1 MAEAKLLKYTNALM
15 VKDSRAHV
23 ASKSTIIQCIQDI
36 DRKFVQD
43 PDHPSRIKARQRKNF
58 EESCFGT
65 LFLRMHNIVLNAG
78 IIHNMIA
85 RQVESLNEGAME
97 FNFNGNGAI
106 FTRKEFGIITGLK
119 MENTLDIQPPP
130 YSDRIRNT
138 YFGHIHKIKNRDVR
152 DVFMHIKQNRLE
164 YEDDFVRLALIY
176 FLECGLLGKE
186 SQVCIN
192 LYYLSMLEDLNY
204 FNQYSWGLV
213 SYNATLISLHKALDL
228 HHGELN
234 KSSTYSLGGFPL
246 AFQLYII
253 GRLRPLNADEEFVY
267 KLSEDLP
274 IASLQRKR
282 ARTSI
287 DMEREEYAYF
297 YQQNTSNLGETSI
310 EDVGQPSHSSYNYD
324 ELKSCIEA
332 LGIKIDGVT
341 NDLGTKIDGVASDLG
356 NFRLES
362 MCQYQSIHNTMGEM
376 FDYIKHAYHSTNHAT
391 QTDDVNEDTMVHG
404 NFETRD
410 FITTTERKLNLT
422 TSMPPPTYFNPKRSP
437 PNEVQIK
444 VLTYLTSD
452 DDVTLD
458 YNVCDVNKQFFKEM
472 VEGEWLNVS
481 QTLKDDGHN
490 FKNGGRANQRN
501 KSFNL
506 ILICL
511 AIFGALHT
519 SRQAEIGRIAIFLK
533 LLSHAFIYL
542 KSLVLGNYEGF
553 PTAGLANTTPNRRD
567 LIFVSSDFSF
577 GFFSKTQCQPHPLT
591 PEPSAWCHLLSLR
604 QLRCATAE
612 TSLLVCPNGSVSQM
626 NNSHPHK
633 KPITAPIPKSQV
645 LGKVRDFLGVISEA
659 NEKLKI
665 DAKENSV
672 NYDIEVLTRNES
684 QIIEMDLMLG
694 IADLH
699 TPGVVA
705 AAESSITGC
714 QPVIPLAVS
723 SSGTESEDRSNGN
736 DDSDKD
742 DSDY

>member
-1 MAEAKLLKYTNALM
+1 MAEAKPLKYTNALM

-23 ASKSTIIQCIQDI
+23 ASKSTIIQCIHDI

-43 PDHPSRIKARQRKNF
+43 PDHPSRIKARQRKKF

-85 RQVESLNEGAME
+85 RQAESLNEGAME

-106 FTRKEFGIITGLK
+106 FTRKEFGIITSLK

-138 YFGHIHKIKNRDVR
+138 YFGHIHRIKNRDVR
-152 DVFMHIKQNRLE
+152 NVFMHIKQNRLE

-176 FLECGLLGKE
+176 FLECGVLGKK

-192 LYYLSMLEDLNY
+192 LDYLSMVEDLNY

-246 AFQLYII
+246 AFQVWGYETI
-253 GRLRPLNADEEFVY
+253 PLMGKLFATKVDNSYPRICNWKAERIY
-267 KLSEDLP
+267 KFQDVAKMIFESG
-274 IASLQRKR
+274 
-282 ARTSI
+282 
-287 DMEREEYAYF
+287 
-297 YQQNTSNLGETSI
+297 GETSI

-332 LGIKIDGVT
+332 LGIKIDGVA

-376 FDYIKHAYHSTNHAT
+376 FDYIKHAYHGTNHAT
-391 QTDDVNEDTMVHG
+391 HTDDVNEDMMVHE
-404 NFETRD
+404 NFETRNV
-410 FITTTERKLNLT
+410 ITAAERQLNLT
-422 TSMPPPTYFNPKRSP
+422 TSMPPPTDFNPKDL

-444 VLTYLTSD
+444 FLTYLTSN

-472 VEGEWLNVS
+472 VEDSLPQALLTQLLIVGISFLFLQTSASASSPKPSASPTGSPPNPAPGATYFLCASSAVLRPGVMPSFLLYDLLDLGLDFVS
-481 QTLKDDGHN
+481 MIVVDREMGSASKEL
-490 FKNGGRANQRN
+490 
-501 KSFNL
+501 
-506 ILICL
+506 
-511 AIFGALHT
+511 
-519 SRQAEIGRIAIFLK
+519 LK
-533 LLSHAFIYL
+533 LERNNAFS
-542 KSLVLGNYEGF
+542 SL
-553 PTAGLANTTPNRRD
+553 
-567 LIFVSSDFSF
+567 
-577 GFFSKTQCQPHPLT
+577 
-591 PEPSAWCHLLSLR
+591 
-604 QLRCATAE
+604 
-612 TSLLVCPNGSVSQM
+612 
-626 NNSHPHK
+626 
-633 KPITAPIPKSQV
+633 V

-659 NEKLKI
+659 NEKLKV
-665 DAKENSV
+665 DSKENSV

-699 TPGVVA
+699 TPEVVV

-723 SSGTESEDRSNGN
+723 SSGTESEDSSNGN
-736 DDSDKD
+736 DDSD
-742 DSDY
+742 Y

>member
-1 MAEAKLLKYTNALM
+1 
-15 VKDSRAHV
+15 
-23 ASKSTIIQCIQDI
+23 
-36 DRKFVQD
+36 
-43 PDHPSRIKARQRKNF
+43 
-58 EESCFGT
+58 
-65 LFLRMHNIVLNAG
+65 MHNIVLNAG

-85 RQVESLNEGAME
+85 RQAESLNEGAME

-106 FTRKEFGIITGLK
+106 FIRKEFGIITGLK
-119 MENTLDIQPPP
+119 MENTLDLQPPP

-152 DVFMHIKQNRLE
+152 NVFMHIKQNRLE

-192 LYYLSMLEDLNY
+192 LDYLSILEDLNY

-234 KSSTYSLGGFPL
+234 KSSTYSLCGFPL
-246 AFQLYII
+246 AFQVWGYETI
-253 GRLRPLNADEEFVY
+253 PLMGKIFATKVDN
-267 KLSEDLP
+267 
-274 IASLQRKR
+274 
-282 ARTSI
+282 
-287 DMEREEYAYF
+287 
-297 YQQNTSNLGETSI
+297 
-310 EDVGQPSHSSYNYD
+310 SYPRI
-324 ELKSCIEA
+324 C
-332 LGIKIDGVT
+332 IKIDGVA

-356 NFRLES
+356 LS
-362 MCQYQSIHNTMGEM
+362 WHQSCHT
-376 FDYIKHAYHSTNHAT
+376 H
-391 QTDDVNEDTMVHG
+391 DDVNEDMMVHG
-404 NFETRD
+404 NFETCNV
-410 FITTTERKLNLT
+410 ITTTERQLNLT
-422 TSMPPPTYFNPKRSP
+422 TSMPPPTDFNPKRSP

-444 VLTYLTSD
+444 FLTYLTSD

-472 VEGEWLNVS
+472 LEGEWLNDKDSLPQALLTQLLIVGIS
-481 QTLKDDGHN
+481 FLFLQTSASASSPKPSASPTRSPPNPAPGATYFLCASSAVLRPIKRCDFHKLEEFN
-490 FKNGGRANQRN
+490 F
-501 KSFNL
+501 L
-506 ILICL
+506 MVWLYILI
-511 AIFGALHT
+511 
-519 SRQAEIGRIAIFLK
+519 R
-533 LLSHAFIYL
+533 
-542 KSLVLGNYEGF
+542 
-553 PTAGLANTTPNRRD
+553 
-567 LIFVSSDFSF
+567 VS
-577 GFFSKTQCQPHPLT
+577 C
-591 PEPSAWCHLLSLR
+591 R
-604 QLRCATAE
+604 E

-633 KPITAPIPKSQV
+633 KPITAPILKSQ
-645 LGKVRDFLGVISEA
+645 VRDFLGVISEA
-659 NEKLKI
+659 NEKLKV

-699 TPGVVA
+699 TPEVVA

-723 SSGTESEDRSNGN
+723 SSGTESEDSSNGD

>member
-1 MAEAKLLKYTNALM
+1 MAEAKPLKYTNALM

-43 PDHPSRIKARQRKNF
+43 PDHPSRIKARQRKKF

-85 RQVESLNEGAME
+85 RQAESLNEGAME

-106 FTRKEFGIITGLK
+106 FTRKEFGIITGLN

-138 YFGHIHKIKNRDVR
+138 YFGHIHRIKNRDVR
-152 DVFMHIKQNRLE
+152 NVFMHIKQNRLE

-192 LYYLSMLEDLNY
+192 LDYLSMVEDLNY

-253 GRLRPLNADEEFVY
+253 GRLRPLNADEESVY
-267 KLSEDLP
+267 KLTEDLP

-332 LGIKIDGVT
+332 LGIKIDGVA

-376 FDYIKHAYHSTNHAT
+376 FDYIKHAYHGTNHAT
-391 QTDDVNEDTMVHG
+391 HTNDVNEDMMVHE
-404 NFETRD
+404 NFETRNV
-410 FITTTERKLNLT
+410 ITATERQLNLT
-422 TSMPPPTYFNPKRSP
+422 TSMPPPTDFNPKKSP

-444 VLTYLTSD
+444 FLTYLTSD

-472 VEGEWLNVS
+472 VEGEWLNDKDS
-481 QTLKDDGHN
+481 LPQTLLTQLLIVGISFLFLQTSASASSPKPSASPTGSPPNPAPGATYFLCASSAVLRPGVMPSFLLYDLLDLGLDFVSMIERDG
-490 FKNGGRANQRN
+490 KCKQRA
-501 KSFNL
+501 S
-506 ILICL
+506 
-511 AIFGALHT
+511 
-519 SRQAEIGRIAIFLK
+519 EIGAQQCF
-533 LLSHAFIYL
+533 
-542 KSLVLGNYEGF
+542 LVL
-553 PTAGLANTTPNRRD
+553 
-567 LIFVSSDFSF
+567 SS
-577 GFFSKTQCQPHPLT
+577 
-591 PEPSAWCHLLSLR
+591 W
-604 QLRCATAE
+604 
-612 TSLLVCPNGSVSQM
+612 
-626 NNSHPHK
+626 
-633 KPITAPIPKSQV
+633 
-645 LGKVRDFLGVISEA
+645 KVRDFLGVISEA
-659 NEKLKI
+659 NEKLKV
-665 DAKENSV
+665 DSKENSV

-699 TPGVVA
+699 TPEVVV

-723 SSGTESEDRSNGN
+723 SSGTESEDSSNGN
-736 DDSDKD
+736 DDSD
-742 DSDY
+742 Y

>member
-1 MAEAKLLKYTNALM
+1 MVEAKPLKYTNALM

-43 PDHPSRIKARQRKNF
+43 PDHPSRIKARQRKKF

-85 RQVESLNEGAME
+85 RQAESLNEGAME

-152 DVFMHIKQNRLE
+152 NVFMHIKQNRLE

-186 SQVCIN
+186 SQVCMN
-192 LYYLSMLEDLNY
+192 LDYLSMLEDLNY

-228 HHGELN
+228 HHEELN
-234 KSSTYSLGGFPL
+234 KSSTYSLGDFPL
-246 AFQLYII
+246 AFQVWGYETISLMGKIFTTKVDNSYPRICNWKAERI
-253 GRLRPLNADEEFVY
+253 YKFQNVAKMIFESDE
-267 KLSEDLP
+267 
-274 IASLQRKR
+274 
-282 ARTSI
+282 
-287 DMEREEYAYF
+287 
-297 YQQNTSNLGETSI
+297 
-310 EDVGQPSHSSYNYD
+310 YD

-332 LGIKIDGVT
+332 LGIKIDGVA

-362 MCQYQSIHNTMGEM
+362 MCVNTNQ
-376 FDYIKHAYHSTNHAT
+376 FTTQWAYHGTNHAT
-391 QTDDVNEDTMVHG
+391 HTDDVNEDTMVHG
-404 NFETRD
+404 NFETCNV
-410 FITTTERKLNLT
+410 ITTIERQLNLT
-422 TSMPPPTYFNPKRSP
+422 TSMPPPTDFNPKRSP
-437 PNEVQIK
+437 PNELKIK
-444 VLTYLTSD
+444 FLTYLTSG

-472 VEGEWLNVS
+472 VEVEWLNDKPNIEGRWTQFQKWRDSKSKKQVFQFDIDFLGYIWDTAYIPS
-481 QTLKDDGHN
+481 GRNWKDCDFEPKLK
-490 FKNGGRANQRN
+490 RMV
-501 KSFNL
+501 
-506 ILICL
+506 ILNE
-511 AIFGALHT
+511 
-519 SRQAEIGRIAIFLK
+519 SLK

-542 KSLVLGNYEGF
+542 KSLVLGNCEGF
-553 PTAGLANTTPNRRD
+553 PTAGLANTTPNRSFLLYD
-567 LIFVSSDFSF
+567 LLDLGLDCVSMREMGSASKELLKLERNNSFS
-577 GFFSKTQCQPHPLT
+577 
-591 PEPSAWCHLLSLR
+591 SL
-604 QLRCATAE
+604 E

-626 NNSHPHK
+626 NNSHRHK

-659 NEKLKI
+659 NEKLKV

-699 TPGVVA
+699 TPEVVA
-705 AAESSITGC
+705 AAESSITGS
-714 QPVIPLAVS
+714 QPVIPLAIS
-723 SSGTESEDRSNGN
+723 SSGTESEDSSNGD

>member
-1 MAEAKLLKYTNALM
+1 
-15 VKDSRAHV
+15 
-23 ASKSTIIQCIQDI
+23 
-36 DRKFVQD
+36 
-43 PDHPSRIKARQRKNF
+43 
-58 EESCFGT
+58 
-65 LFLRMHNIVLNAG
+65 
-78 IIHNMIA
+78 
-85 RQVESLNEGAME
+85 
-97 FNFNGNGAI
+97 
-106 FTRKEFGIITGLK
+106 

-130 YSDRIRNT
+130 YSVRIRNT

-152 DVFMHIKQNRLE
+152 NVFMHIKQNRLE

-176 FLECGLLGKE
+176 FLACGLLGKE

-192 LYYLSMLEDLNY
+192 LDYLSMLEDLNY

-213 SYNATLISLHKALDL
+213 SYNAILISLHKALDL

-246 AFQLYII
+246 AFQVWGYETIPLMEKIFAMKVDNSYPRICNWKAERIYKFQNVAKMIFESDELYII
-253 GRLRPLNADEEFVY
+253 GRLRPLNADEESVY

-282 ARTSI
+282 ARSSI

-332 LGIKIDGVT
+332 LGIKIDGVA

-356 NFRLES
+356 NFLLES
-362 MCQYQSIHNTMGEM
+362 MCQYQSIHNTMGEI
-376 FDYIKHAYHSTNHAT
+376 FDYIKHAYHGTNLAT
-391 QTDDVNEDTMVHG
+391 HTDDVNEDTMVHG
-404 NFETRD
+404 NFETRNV
-410 FITTTERKLNLT
+410 ITTTERQLNLT
-422 TSMPPPTYFNPKRSP
+422 TSMPPPTDFNPKRSP

-444 VLTYLTSD
+444 FLTYLTSD

-472 VEGEWLNVS
+472 MEGEWLNDKTSASASSPKPSASPTRSPPNPAPGATYFLCASSAVLRPGVMPSFLLYDLLDLGLDCVS
-481 QTLKDDGHN
+481 MREMGSASKEL
-490 FKNGGRANQRN
+490 
-501 KSFNL
+501 
-506 ILICL
+506 
-511 AIFGALHT
+511 
-519 SRQAEIGRIAIFLK
+519 LK
-533 LLSHAFIYL
+533 LERNNAFS
-542 KSLVLGNYEGF
+542 SL
-553 PTAGLANTTPNRRD
+553 
-567 LIFVSSDFSF
+567 
-577 GFFSKTQCQPHPLT
+577 
-591 PEPSAWCHLLSLR
+591 
-604 QLRCATAE
+604 E

-626 NNSHPHK
+626 NNSYPHK
-633 KPITAPIPKSQV
+633 KPITAPIPKSQ
-645 LGKVRDFLGVISEA
+645 VRDFLGVISEA
-659 NEKLKI
+659 NEKLKVV
-665 DAKENSV
+665 AKENSV

-699 TPGVVA
+699 TPEIVA

-723 SSGTESEDRSNGN
+723 SSGTESEDSSNMMMIVTRTTAVLETVVKITHEKGKKN
-736 DDSDKD
+736 DTQ
-742 DSDY
+742 